1 MLAIGELVLLTFK
14 LSASQVPM
22 VPDVNQTGVF
32 SEDWFSQ
39 VGFVLMGL
47 YTLRLLFSFTVGL
60 AQQYHMAVEELY
72 MTGDFSDTESDKL
85 FHEQAVKSG
94 KIRFEKKLKQ
104 LKDHNDLKTVKESVN
119 ENFLPTLP
127 DQHNYQPS
135 PVGAQSM
142 LEKYSTT
149 KTHRDTDTRQE
160 RNYSAYNSFTL
171 K

>member
-1 MLAIGELVLLTFK
+1 MLTFK

-22 VPDVNQTGVF
+22 VPEMNQTGIF

-47 YTLRLLFSFTVGL
+47 YALRLLFSFTVRLGD
-60 AQQYHMAVEELY
+60 QYHMAVEELY

-104 LKDHNDLKTVKESVN
+104 LKDHNDLKTVKESMN

-127 DQHNYQPS
+127 DQHPAYQPS
-135 PVGAQSM
+135 PVGPQSM
-142 LEKYSTT
+142 AEKYSTA
-149 KTHRDTDTRQE
+149 KTHHETDARQE